1 MRNHDGA
8 TKFTIRVDFP
18 RLRPRILRAVK
29 ADPHQAFIHGVVDT
43 MLSVERARPDDLL
56 LEAKRQRL
64 SPSDASSSDEADDN
78 QDRRVTRD
86 LRRALEETF
95 LTSRP
100 LHEQK
105 LPLRE
110 GIVALRSPEG
120 LSMLT
125 KTSAGSKRLFC
136 SMAPFFE
143 GQATLGCGTCSL
155 AVGLNTM
162 HSLAKGGQGG
172 RAEQLT
178 TQVELREEL
187 RKAVKPEHRYF
198 SSTLQELVRVGSTRA
213 PSAGC
218 RLRAVRSIE
227 GTSTDFRADA
237 VRTIE
242 EGGCVLVNF
251 SRTVLGYK
259 DSPYAGHVS
268 PIGAYH
274 EATDSFLMMDVAI
287 ESYPCCWVPSE
298 LLFRGMLSMDQPRDA
313 RSAAVPRG
321 YLLLSPDTDTGS
333 WPLCVECEAETDE

>member
-1 MRNHDGA
+1 
-8 TKFTIRVDFP
+8 
-18 RLRPRILRAVK
+18 
-29 ADPHQAFIHGVVDT
+29 
-43 MLSVERARPDDLL
+43 MLSVARPRTVDTLP
-56 LEAKRQRL
+56 EAKRQRL
-64 SPSDASSSDEADDN
+64 SASDSSSSDEASDGEG
-78 QDRRVTRD
+78 RCVITRD
-86 LRRALEETF
+86 LRRALEAAF
-95 LTSRP
+95 MTSRP

-125 KTSAGSKRLFC
+125 EASAGSKRLFC

-143 GQATLGCGTCSL
+143 GQETLGCGTCSL

-162 HSLAKGGQGG
+162 RSMATGE
-172 RAEQLT
+172 RAQLT

-213 PSAGC
+213 SSAGC

-227 GTSTDFRADA
+227 GTCSDFRADA
-237 VRTIE
+237 MRSIE

-251 SRTVLGYK
+251 SRQVLGYK

-268 PIGAYH
+268 PIAAYH

-333 WPLCVECEAETDE
+333 CPLCVECEADE